1 MLHPFTHAREI
12 KAKAES
18 KMDIILMDFLKF
30 LCIGFKQQTVCTQLF
45 SQCCQEIC
53 VILPFY
59 TQLFITICYPPCG
72 NQGCGMGSSGG
83 SAPSFYII

>member
-53 VILPFY
+53 VILPFTHNCSLQY
-59 TQLFITICYPPCG
+59 VIRLVG
-72 NQGCGMGSSGG
+72 VRGV
-83 SAPSFYII
+83 AW